1 MTFISR
7 CAYDLLDLG
16 GDSDENIAES
26 SEDDIEIFLHGTPKQ
41 RRRLRR
47 LSEGR
52 NDSSSEDDF
61 EKEMDTE
68 LQSTV
73 DALEALRETKEKKDV
88 KTENQGA
95 STSSTTTSSTAQF
108 YDSIYFDSDE
118 EEESSSGKTGSKR
131 KHPVIS
137 NDDLLYDPNMD
148 GDDQKWVDRQRVWC
162 RPQTN
167 TSRRNEKVKP
177 LPSSDAVLDCP
188 ACMTTLCMDCQR
200 HSTYSNQYRAM
211 FVMNCVVDTSEILKY
226 PKEIGKKKNKKK
238 KRQSNRETT
247 PDQTDDDKYN
257 PVKCTECG
265 TVVAMFDQDEV
276 YHFFNIL
283 ASHS

>member
-1 MTFISR
+1 MTLRFFFMVHLSSV
-7 CAYDLLDLG
+7 A
-16 GDSDENIAES
+16 DSVDYQRVAMIPLVKTTLRKKWTQSCKARLMHWKP
-26 SEDDIEIFLHGTPKQ
+26 SEK
-41 RRRLRR
+41 
-47 LSEGR
+47 
-52 NDSSSEDDF
+52 
-61 EKEMDTE
+61 
-68 LQSTV
+68 V
-73 DALEALRETKEKKDV
+73 AKEKKDV